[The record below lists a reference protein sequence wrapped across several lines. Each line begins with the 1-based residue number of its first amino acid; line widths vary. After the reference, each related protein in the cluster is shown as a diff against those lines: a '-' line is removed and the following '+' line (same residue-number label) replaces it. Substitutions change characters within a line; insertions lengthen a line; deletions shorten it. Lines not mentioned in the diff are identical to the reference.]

1 MKKLLLLSVLFL
13 SFSSYASII
22 TENFTITNNTD
33 HAIKATKFDNLSY
46 GCLLTISPAL
56 PTIQAKSSTVVKFT
70 YDSDRCL
77 DFEDSM
83 FDWTVIQGE
92 YSYYILLNDRAQQST
107 CQIDNNTTI
116 ACSYGPQDGILPYYE
131 NYVSPGYSSVS
142 PKMTIGKDYL
152 TVEEYPT
159 KTSKAF

>member
-33 HAIKATKFDNLSY
+33 HAIKATKFENKAY
-46 GCLLTISPAL
+46 GCLLTVSPAL
-56 PTIQAKSSTVVKFT
+56 PTVQAKSSTVIKFT

-77 DFEDSM
+77 DFQDSM
-83 FDWTVIQGE
+83 FYWYVIQGE
-92 YSYYILLNDRAQQST
+92 YSYYIHLNDRVDQYDCST
-107 CQIDNNTTI
+107 RNYCLT
-116 ACSYGPQDGILPYYE
+116 CSYGPQDGILPYYD
-131 NYVSPGYSSVS
+131 NYVSFEYSSVS